1 MRAAHGQ
8 QPCTVMP
15 PAEGVEAVVVRLSNP
30 RAEGMNNT
38 NRVENEVASMHLAR
52 GAVAQLGTDYVGLV
66 PAVYAWKAA
75 TSASSKDEAGF
86 GWTIMEYKSGVP
98 LDAHFRA
105 LSMEQKLEIID
116 QVAVIFSATQGV
128 KLPPSVTHHGGL
140 TIDNGGQIISGQGT
154 LQEMEGGPWKGFVE
168 SWAFNMQGK
177 LKEADAS
184 EVISGWTA
192 NGVRANV
199 DRMVASGLS
208 SIIRD
213 AGVDTTSLVLIHR
226 DFTMNNMLFDTES
239 KRISAMLDFDW
250 AAIGHPGEEFFTS
263 FHDVKGTTRMIHSEE
278 LQKAI
283 LTGSFGDGLAKDV
296 ANEEEHEAWELARAW
311 DAALQKHGAIRPSD
325 IKGMVVLEKL
335 RSFTDLLAPFELAN
349 KAMLKRRSAE
359 DIAVMRA
366 KTEEAIVKGLEQF
379 NVGG

>member
-1 MRAAHGQ
+1 MWIEWSR
-8 QPCTVMP
+8 PDFP
-15 PAEGVEAVVVRLSNP
+15 
-30 RAEGMNNT
+30 
-38 NRVENEVASMHLAR
+38 
-52 GAVAQLGTDYVGLV
+52 
-66 PAVYAWKAA
+66 
-75 TSASSKDEAGF
+75 ASSVTQE
-86 GWTIMEYKSGVP
+86 WT
-98 LDAHFRA
+98 RQA
-105 LSMEQKLEIID
+105 LCSFTETL
-116 QVAVIFSATQGV
+116 V
-128 KLPPSVTHHGGL
+128 GGL
-140 TIDNGGQIISGQGT
+140 PRLWQ
-154 LQEMEGGPWKGFVE
+154 
-168 SWAFNMQGK
+168 A
-177 LKEADAS
+177 
-184 EVISGWTA
+184 
-192 NGVRANV
+192 
-199 DRMVASGLS
+199 
-208 SIIRD
+208 
-213 AGVDTTSLVLIHR
+213 VLTMIA
-226 DFTMNNMLFDTES
+226 MNNMLFDTES

-283 LTGSFGDGLAKDV
+283 LPGSFGDGLAKDV

-379 NVGG
+379 NDGG